1 MREDVNKLLDE
12 MERVDADR
20 ISCLNDI
27 SRLDVERCRIVA
39 EQSQLRTR
47 LLSFADKRDELV
59 KDLMELVRTKPM

>member
-20 ISCLNDI
+20 IPCLNDI

-59 KDLMELVRTKPM
+59 KDLMELVRTKPT

>member
-12 MERVDADR
+12 LERVDADR

-39 EQSQLRTR
+39 EQSQLHAR

-59 KDLMELVRTKPM
+59 KDIMELVRTKPT

>member
-12 MERVDADR
+12 LERVDADR

-39 EQSQLRTR
+39 EQSQLHTR

-59 KDLMELVRTKPM
+59 KNIMELVRTKPM